1 MNSNQENTS
10 KTQIAIS
17 SNTFVCVV
25 AIFPVLLA
33 ALLSTIIH
41 ASIPFSYVDA
51 DTDFA
56 TVSSPPHN
64 STVHGTYIASG
75 TIKRLQPNRLL
86 YVAEES
92 EGKYYPKE
100 KIKNAP
106 STWTQSLYAGGPA
119 GTQFRLVVLSVDDK
133 DDQTIRNWFKTG
145 ESSGRYPGLSNLGS
159 VEELSAI
166 KLVIK

>member
-1 MNSNQENTS
+1 MNSTEEKTE
-10 KTQIAIS
+10 KTQSALS
-17 SNTFVCVV
+17 SNKFVCVV

-56 TVSSPPHN
+56 TVVAPPHN
-64 STVHGTYIASG
+64 SSVQGSYTASG
-75 TIKRLQPNRLL
+75 TIKKPQPDRLL

-100 KIKNAP
+100 QLKNEV
-106 STWTQSLYAGGPA
+106 SSWEQSLYAGGPV
-119 GTQFRLVVLSVDDK
+119 GSQFRLVVLSVDGK

-145 ESSGRYPGLSNLGS
+145 ESSGQYPGLSNLES
-159 VEELSAI
+159 VNELSAI